1 MTGVECR
8 ASPGKSGWTL
18 QGSKS
23 YVTDGHAAD
32 LLVVAAHVGHGVE
45 LFAVDG
51 RAPGLH
57 RAGLTG
63 FDPTRRLTELHLDG
77 TPARLL
83 GEQGSGDAVLPRV
96 LDLVRVA
103 MAAEQAGSAVFV
115 LQMAVGYAKERVQFG
130 RAIGSFQAV
139 KHMCADALLDVESAR
154 SAAYYAA
161 WTAADRSPELA
172 IVAPLARAFCSD
184 TLLETAATNIQ
195 VHGGIAFTW
204 EHPAHLYYRRAKSGA
219 QLWGDS
225 RAHREV
231 LATQIGL

>member
-1 MTGVECR
+1 
-8 ASPGKSGWTL
+8 
-18 QGSKS
+18 
-23 YVTDGHAAD
+23 
-32 LLVVAAHVGHGVE
+32 VGHGVE